1 MYMNTTYKAF
11 VAKAATEF
19 MKTLMKKDF
28 IGKEDTTH
36 FTDEQLKEQFT
47 RNAQDAIDAASTL
60 AEELTK
66 WWECTGDHKTIF
78 FDVQDSTTS
87 NIERELSEIA
97 GKLEDIADKMLTI
110 QANVRIVDDDGDNV
124 H

>member
-1 MYMNTTYKAF
+1 MYMNTTFKAF
-11 VAKAATEF
+11 VAKAATEL
-19 MKTLMKKDF
+19 MKTLMKQDF
-28 IGKEDTTH
+28 IGKEATTH

-47 RNAQDAIDAASTL
+47 RNAQDAIEAASTL

-87 NIERELSEIA
+87 NIERELSEIVA
-97 GKLEDIADKMLTI
+97 GLGQITDELDKGL
-110 QANVRIVDDDGDNV
+110 
-124 H
+124 